1 MKRTLIIFGSLLL
14 FAALFLAGC
23 GSPAASTP
31 ASTNPPGATVPA
43 ATSPA
48 ANAPKP
54 SSTPAASP
62 TPSLSLPP
70 TTTTSAP
77 TEASGY
83 PLKDVKDLYGS
94 WAFIERVSKISGGF
108 SRTTTYDPAK
118 PDTDIYYFD
127 QIYVTISHNGATNFR
142 AEYTFKDGVLT
153 MTEKAANSRPIVYTN
168 LQLKDGILTAVYKDR
183 DITENLKWQKV
194 NK

>member
-1 MKRTLIIFGSLLL
+1 MKRTLIIIGSLLL
-14 FAALFLAGC
+14 VVALLLTGC
-23 GSPAASTP
+23 SSPAASTP
-31 ASTNPPGATVPA
+31 ALTNSTSAAVPA

-48 ANAPKP
+48 ANTPKP
-54 SSTPAASP
+54 SQTSAASP
-62 TPSLSLPP
+62 APTLSIPP
-70 TTTTSAP
+70 TSTTSAP

-94 WAFIERVSKISGGF
+94 WAFIERVSKMEGF

-127 QIYVTISHNGATNFR
+127 QIYVTVSHNGSTTFN
-142 AEYTFKDGVLT
+142 AEYTFKDGALT

-183 DITENLKWQKV
+183 DITEYLKWQKV